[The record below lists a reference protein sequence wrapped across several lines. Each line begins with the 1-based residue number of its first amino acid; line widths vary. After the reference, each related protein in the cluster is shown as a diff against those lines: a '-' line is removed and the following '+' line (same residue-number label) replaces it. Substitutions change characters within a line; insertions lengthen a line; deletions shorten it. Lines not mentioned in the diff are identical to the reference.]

1 MGFFTGLVTLPLAP
15 VRGAAWVANQVAEE
29 ADRKLYDESQI
40 RSEMMQLELDYDD
53 GKIGDEEREAMEDA
67 LLERLAISRERE
79 RDERM
84 LAAEPEETP
93 NEEGR
98 W

>member
-1 MGFFTGLVTLPLAP
+1 
-15 VRGAAWVANQVAEE
+15 VAKQVADE
-29 ADRKLYDESQI
+29 ADRKLYDEDQI
-40 RSEMMQLELDYDD
+40 KHEMMQLELDYDD

-79 RDERM
+79 REARM
-84 LAAEPEETP
+84 LASEPEETP